1 MISFINNSRKG
12 DYFMLTNSEEQMMQL
27 LWQQEKPL
35 TATEIIGLSDG
46 KTWKDSYVHLLIN
59 SLIKKGL
66 IEVKGFVKT
75 TKNYARTFSPS
86 MSREEYAIKR
96 IKSANDYS
104 EEKIPALF
112 SFLISDV
119 SEDTLRIIKEML
131 DEKLEK
137 FK

>member
-86 MSREEYAIKR
+86 MSREEYAIKS
-96 IKSANDYS
+96 IKSANNYS
-104 EEKIPALF
+104 K
-112 SFLISDV
+112 LI
-119 SEDTLRIIKEML
+119 
-131 DEKLEK
+131 
-137 FK
+137 

>member
-1 MISFINNSRKG
+1 
-12 DYFMLTNSEEQMMQL
+12 MLTNSEEQMMQL

-96 IKSANDYS
+96 IKSANNYS
-104 EEKIPALF
+104 EEKIPTLF
-112 SFLISDV
+112 TFLISDV

>member
-1 MISFINNSRKG
+1 
-12 DYFMLTNSEEQMMQL
+12 MLTNSEEQMMQL

-96 IKSANDYS
+96 IKSANNYS

>member
-1 MISFINNSRKG
+1 
-12 DYFMLTNSEEQMMQL
+12 MLTNSEEQMMQL

-86 MSREEYAIKR
+86 MSREEYAIKS
-96 IKSANDYS
+96 IKSANNYS

-119 SEDTLRIIKEML
+119 SEDTLRIVKEML

>member
-1 MISFINNSRKG
+1 
-12 DYFMLTNSEEQMMQL
+12 MLTNSEEQLMQL

-96 IKSANDYS
+96 IKSANNYS

-119 SEDTLRIIKEML
+119 SEDTLKTIQKIL
-131 DEKLEK
+131 DEKLNT
-137 FK
+137 FN

>member
-1 MISFINNSRKG
+1 
-12 DYFMLTNSEEQMMQL
+12 MLTNSEEQMMQL

-86 MSREEYAIKR
+86 MSREEYAIKS
-96 IKSANDYS
+96 IKSANNYS

>member
-1 MISFINNSRKG
+1 
-12 DYFMLTNSEEQMMQL
+12 MLTNSEEQMMQL

>member
-1 MISFINNSRKG
+1 
-12 DYFMLTNSEEQMMQL
+12 MLTNSEEQMMHL
-27 LWQQEKPL
+27 LWQQKKPL
-35 TATEIIGLSDG
+35 TATEIIGLSEG

-59 SLIKKGL
+59 SLIKKDL

-86 MSREEYAIKR
+86 MTQEEYAIKH
-96 IKSANDYS
+96 IKSENNYS

-119 SEDTLRIIKEML
+119 SEDTLKIIKEML
-131 DEKLEK
+131 DEKLK
-137 FK
+137 FYN

>member
-1 MISFINNSRKG
+1 
-12 DYFMLTNSEEQMMQL
+12 MLTNSEEQMMQL
-27 LWQQEKPL
+27 LWQQKKPL

>member
-1 MISFINNSRKG
+1 
-12 DYFMLTNSEEQMMQL
+12 MLTNSEEQMMQL

-86 MSREEYAIKR
+86 MSREEYAIKS
-96 IKSANDYS
+96 IKSANNYS
-104 EEKIPALF
+104 EEKIPTLF
-112 SFLISDV
+112 TFLISDV